1 MKNEINLLIGSYLKN
16 ARKNKKMTQQQVADA
31 SGITLSKYREIER
44 GRNSLFFE
52 DPINISAALDFSL
65 MHLSAFLDS
74 KGK

>member
-16 ARKNKKMTQQQVADA
+16 ARKNKKMTQQEVADA

-44 GRNSLFFE
+44 GRKSLFF
-52 DPINISAALDFSL
+52 DDSIRISEALGFSL
-65 MHLSAFLDS
+65 MELSAYLDS